1 VTQPLTVRSA
11 RALAFAVAALGTLG
25 CGGPKSDRP
34 DTTAARAASAQP
46 QTANSVA
53 ATAAARQPGAL
64 PRPIDQMSGDELY
77 TFTHGLTFSGGQ
89 ERQRRCRGDAACRG
103 QRPTRSTRIRVDA
116 VSGEDSLS
124 AGPGLPPNGAVAVR
138 SLNRGQVA
146 DTMYGMRPGANYEY
160 YLIVLSAPQGGGAT
174 WRLEE
179 LTTTTGS
186 RSHRS
191 IITGVF
197 KGCNH
202 PYVRGARADFKTCE
216 EAAPVRQAS
225 FSVMQGRGE
234 SPIWVGCEVG
244 CCTADPPT

>member
-1 VTQPLTVRSA
+1 
-11 RALAFAVAALGTLG
+11 
-25 CGGPKSDRP
+25 
-34 DTTAARAASAQP
+34 
-46 QTANSVA
+46 
-53 ATAAARQPGAL
+53 
-64 PRPIDQMSGDELY
+64 MSGDELY

-89 ERQRRCRGDAACRG
+89 ERQRRCRGEAACRG
-103 QRPTRSTRIRVDA
+103 QQPTRSTRIRVDA

-124 AGPGLPPNGAVAVR
+124 AGPSLPPNGAVAVR

-146 DTMYGMRPGANYEY
+146 DSMYGMRPGANYEY
-160 YLIVLSAPQGGGAT
+160 YLIVLSAPQSGGAT

-191 IITGVF
+191 IMTGVF

-225 FSVMQGRGE
+225 FRVMQGRGE